1 MSKLLIAT
9 HNPAKLSEIKE
20 YLSPLLPQMQI
31 LSLTDLHIQVEPEE
45 TGRTFLE
52 NAKLKAE
59 YYADI
64 SRLPTL
70 ADDGGL
76 AIEILHGEPGV
87 KSNRWP
93 GHRGS
98 DQELITYCLSRMQG
112 VDIKNR
118 GAQFETCIYFY
129 DPSTKK
135 STHASGTVYGT
146 ISEAPDTTITPGY
159 PYRSVFL
166 VDGFHKFYTEL
177 SPVEHAQ
184 INHRLKALK
193 QIAQQL
199 KTWYN

>member
-9 HNPAKLSEIKE
+9 HNPAKLQEIKGF
-20 YLSPLLPQMQI
+20 LCPLLPQMQI
-31 LSLTDLHIQVEPEE
+31 VSLSDLHIQVEPEE

-59 YYADI
+59 YYAAI
-64 SRLPTL
+64 SQLPTL

-76 AIEILHGEPGV
+76 SIEILHGEPGV

-112 VDIKNR
+112 IDMKNR
-118 GAQFETCIYFY
+118 NAQFETCMYFF

-135 STHASGTVYGT
+135 STHASGIVNGT
-146 ISEAPDTTITPGY
+146 ISETPDSTITPGY

-166 VDGFHKFYTEL
+166 VDSFHKYYTEL
-177 SPVEHAQ
+177 SHEEHAQ